1 MTWPDWSVTWT
12 RHHNHVDAEAVHL
25 TSSLPATIE
34 SVDCRGRKIFGS
46 PVLYATVR
54 IDASLAYRRSPGQ
67 AVKPASRCPAI
78 RLNSTHFPS
87 GYLPPVLPREYI
99 HTVPIGGTWATSS
112 RQANRRSIAATMTGG
127 GVAVEKVPR
136 ADTATLP
143 VLKPLVA
150 PGRTGRVIPPY

>member
-1 MTWPDWSVTWT
+1 LRIEPS
-12 RHHNHVDAEAVHL
+12 RAYNR
-25 TSSLPATIE
+25 LPGH
-34 SVDCRGRKIFGS
+34 D
-46 PVLYATVR
+46 
-54 IDASLAYRRSPGQ
+54 
-67 AVKPASRCPAI
+67 VKPASRCPAM
-78 RLNSTHFPS
+78 RLNITHFPS

-99 HTVPIGGTWATSS
+99 HTVPIGGTWATPS

-150 PGRTGRVIPPY
+150 PGRTGSVIPPYLPSKIRPNRSTRK